1 MSPTSAPGS
10 IGWEDACRVP
20 KKVSPMNMNSENPAT
35 MRPSTRADY
44 RKNGMTSFSG
54 SILIP
59 ESRPWPVAPLGFRP
73 SARASSISGV
83 QARISVLLIL
93 ATSIVHPPDKFQT
106 VFALFPI
113 PSGSAAPLRGRV
125 PAPQIACPLFSGCTV
140 GSPEAIH
147 MSEKSPM
154 LRLAER
160 RWSKLLPPGR
170 TAFTDVSAP
179 VGSPAFGK
187 WYARADRRCAN
198 SGYGAFRT
206 ARIPIHTPAVAPTD
220 NGLLAPEL
228 A

>member
-1 MSPTSAPGS
+1 MSPTRAPGS

-20 KKVSPMNMNSENPAT
+20 KKVSPMNMKSEKPAT
-35 MRPSTRADY
+35 MTPSTRADH

-54 SILIP
+54 THSD
-59 ESRPWPVAPLGFRP
+59 SREPPLADCSPRF
-73 SARASSISGV
+73 SSVRTCFLHIRGSDQDLRLVLSGHIDCTLTGRV
-83 QARISVLLIL
+83 SDRVYSF
-93 ATSIVHPPDKFQT
+93 S
-106 VFALFPI
+106 I